1 VKVVAKSASRKTPV
15 GARRAPRK
23 RAKAKSA
30 DQAGGVAT
38 IETVAPEAPDRDPN
52 DDDIRVR
59 AYFRYLERG
68 GAPGD
73 SVDDWAAA
81 KRDLETKKST

>member
-1 VKVVAKSASRKTPV
+1 M
-15 GARRAPRK
+15 K

-30 DQAGGVAT
+30 DLQAGGVAT
-38 IETVAPEAPDRDPN
+38 IEKVDPEAHDRDPS

-73 SVDDWAAA
+73 SFDDWAEA
-81 KRDLETKKST
+81 KKDLEAKKSR

>member
-1 VKVVAKSASRKTPV
+1 MAKSGSRKTPV
-15 GARRAPRK
+15 GARRAPTK
-23 RAKAKSA
+23 RAKAKST
-30 DQAGGVAT
+30 DQTGGVAT
-38 IETVAPEAPDRDPN
+38 IEKTAPEVRHRDLN

-73 SVDDWAAA
+73 SFDDWAEA
-81 KRDLETKKST
+81 KKDLESRKK